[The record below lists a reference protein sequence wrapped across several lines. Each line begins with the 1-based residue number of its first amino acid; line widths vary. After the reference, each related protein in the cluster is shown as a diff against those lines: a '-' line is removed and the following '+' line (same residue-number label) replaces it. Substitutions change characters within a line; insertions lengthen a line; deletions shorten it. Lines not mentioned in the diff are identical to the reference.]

1 MQLAIIAMKTSPPEY
16 FSNPGTGMSIFSAV
30 RENLGNTPG
39 TCILRTYFP
48 IYTCS
53 ATVIATWRSH
63 NKGEGITIVYNP
75 NNDTAGG
82 GRTINQSPSQHRFR
96 LISKLYIVHIMFFS
110 ASCKSKNPRQKT
122 DSGEEET
129 TSCASR
135 RKTFNLQRNC
145 MSLNDLD
152 YENVRLVDPATG
164 LFRLS
169 KLYFKIKIDS

>member
-1 MQLAIIAMKTSPPEY
+1 MNISTPEY
-16 FSNPGTGMSIFSAV
+16 FSNPGTGMSIFPAIWEKV
-30 RENLGNTPG
+30 GHTPG

-53 ATVIATWRSH
+53 ATEIASWHSH
-63 NKGEGITIVYNP
+63 NKGEGYRHCLLP
-75 NNDTAGG
+75 QYNDTAGG
-82 GRTINQSPSQHRFR
+82 RRTINQSPSQHRFR

-135 RKTFNLQRNC
+135 RKRFNLQRNC

-164 LFRLS
+164 LFC
-169 KLYFKIKIDS
+169 

>member
-1 MQLAIIAMKTSPPEY
+1 MPPDIVIIKES
-16 FSNPGTGMSIFSAV
+16 
-30 RENLGNTPG
+30 
-39 TCILRTYFP
+39 
-48 IYTCS
+48 
-53 ATVIATWRSH
+53 
-63 NKGEGITIVYNP
+63 GIGIVYNP
-75 NNDTAGG
+75 NNDTTGG
-82 GRTINQSPSQHRFR
+82 SRAINKSPSQHRFR

-122 DSGEEET
+122 DSDEEET

-135 RKTFNLQRNC
+135 RKRFNLQRNC